1 MQKQSLQDRMKSYES
16 VFDHKLPNRTN
27 VVIRIDGKAFHTYTK
42 QMNFLKPFDSTFVD
56 AMDVTCGYLCENIQ
70 GVKAGY
76 VQSDEISLILTS
88 YDNNDTQAW
97 VGNRIN
103 KIVSL
108 AASMATAKFNEF
120 INDRFPHHTPLAL
133 FDARA
138 FILPSQSEVNNYL
151 IWRQRDCIRNHIQ
164 SIGQAFYTHQEL
176 MHKNM
181 KEVEQLP
188 KVQEYLNDE
197 HQICDRN
204 GRFLIYKDVRW
215 VLTTPP
221 NFQEEPFCVEEH
233 LKIKE

>member
-1 MQKQSLQDRMKSYES
+1 MQKQTLQDRMKQYEAA
-16 VFDHKLPNRTN
+16 FDHKLPNRTN
-27 VVIRIDGKAFHTYTK
+27 VIIRIDGKAFHTYTK
-42 QMNFLKPFDSTFVD
+42 QMEFLKPFSQHFVD
-56 AMDVTCGYLCENIQ
+56 AMDVTCGELCENIQ

-108 AASMATAKFNEF
+108 AASMAAAYFNSF
-120 INDRFPHHTPLAL
+120 MDYKFPHHTPLAF

-138 FILPSQSEVNNYL
+138 FIVPSSTEVNNYL

-164 SIGQAFYTHQEL
+164 SIGQAYYTHQEL

-188 KVQEYLNDE
+188 KVQEYLNGE
-197 HQICDRN
+197 PQICDRN
-204 GRFLIYKDVRW
+204 GRFLLYKENGW
-215 VLTTPP
+215 EITIPP

-233 LKIKE
+233 LKIKG